1 MNDRIKEIEELKKSL
16 ITDGAF
22 KLIESVYKKN
32 PINDRNKLL
41 SAVCEEVE
49 RRYVGDTLEYH
60 LNQMKMNTTN
70 EILNV
75 IDTYL
80 VMISIDPDLAFDE
93 KYRQLK
99 RKKSQQ
105 KKPIS

>member
-1 MNDRIKEIEELKKSL
+1 MDKRKEELEELKKSI

-22 KLIESVYKKN
+22 RLIESIYKKN
-32 PINDRNKLL
+32 PTRDRNKLL
-41 SAVCEEVE
+41 LAVCEEVE
-49 RRYVGDTLEYH
+49 HRYIGDTLEYH

-80 VMISIDPDLAFDE
+80 VMISIEPDLAFDE
-93 KYRQLK
+93 KY
-99 RKKSQQ
+99 KKS
-105 KKPIS
+105 KNRKARK

>member
-1 MNDRIKEIEELKKSL
+1 MDKRKEELEELKKSL

-22 KLIESVYKKN
+22 KLVESVYKKN
-32 PINDRNKLL
+32 QTKDRNKLL
-41 SAVCEEVE
+41 IAVCEEVE
-49 RRYVGDTLEYH
+49 RRYTGDTLEYH

-80 VMISIDPDLAFDE
+80 VMISIDPDLAFNE
-93 KYRQLK
+93 KYRKQK
-99 RKKSQQ
+99 NRKARK
-105 KKPIS
+105 